1 MPCLLGRMRSTTA
14 TARCVRDVPKNW
26 PSPCHV
32 NPSVLTFALR
42 ARRPLHHNAHALRNV
57 DYMVD
62 EDELVRMSRSAPPCD
77 GESDLGQQLPDS
89 LLHHP
94 C

>member
-1 MPCLLGRMRSTTA
+1 M
-14 TARCVRDVPKNW
+14 
-26 PSPCHV
+26 H
-32 NPSVLTFALR
+32 

-77 GESDLGQQLPDS
+77 GESDLGDQPPALS
-89 LLHHP
+89 LAPPLLSRSAPASILQGSMHSARASP
-94 C
+94 QGGIT